1 MRHTDWAERTKTHH
15 YQNTMRQESQE
26 GPNSYHPQGHRQA
39 FHHAHTTL
47 GAAGHLLHMSM
58 VAAPLVIGEM
68 IHDSEKKWRA
78 MRLVPVVGA
87 LASEALW
94 TFKIAHDRE
103 REKED
108 HAALKACREEHCR

>member
-1 MRHTDWAERTKTHH
+1 MQHTDWTERTRTKH
-15 YQNTMRQESQE
+15 YQNTMRQEFQE
-26 GPNSYHPQGHRQA
+26 APTPHHRQA
-39 FHHAHTTL
+39 FHHAHTSL
-47 GAAGHLLHMSM
+47 GAAGHLLHMGM

-78 MRLVPVVGA
+78 MRLVPVLGA

-94 TFKIAHDRE
+94 TFKIAHDRQ

-108 HAALKACREEHCR
+108 HAALRECREEHCR